1 METKQDSLARR
12 PGVSALETSLVEWKR
27 HADVLRY
34 GQGGH
39 LGNFLSGMETGLQVL
54 GGRAGDD
61 LGNFLSGMETVPRI
75 GRLLRPFMRLGNF
88 LSGME
93 TIYTVMNC
101 RVDLSPWKLP

>member
-1 METKQDSLARR
+1 
-12 PGVSALETSLVEWKR
+12 
-27 HADVLRY
+27 
-34 GQGGH
+34 
-39 LGNFLSGMETGLQVL
+39 METGLQVL

-93 TIYTVMNC
+93 TNNHERWRTDRFSLGNF
-101 RVDLSPWKLP
+101 LSGMETPMAPR